1 MGANKKGKG
10 PKKLNFLSRM
20 ARQYNLSK
28 KLFSRNQSQFIVFML
43 YLARQMKKRREGEL
57 IETFEGHQ
65 DGINC
70 LAMASDESVLV
81 SGSED
86 ATARI
91 WDLEDQPRFNPFGQI
106 MQPVDPE
113 NPKCLGVLT

>member
-1 MGANKKGKG
+1 MIFIQNLLYYPVFFKK
-10 PKKLNFLSRM
+10 SESIYCIY
-20 ARQYNLSK
+20 A
-28 KLFSRNQSQFIVFML
+28 

>member
-1 MGANKKGKG
+1 ML
-10 PKKLNFLSRM
+10 P
-20 ARQYNLSK
+20 
-28 KLFSRNQSQFIVFML
+28 FI
-43 YLARQMKKRREGEL
+43 ARQMKKKRKGEL

-70 LAMASDESVLV
+70 LALASDESVLV

>member
-1 MGANKKGKG
+1 M
-10 PKKLNFLSRM
+10 FLDHF
-20 ARQYNLSK
+20 QVNLSQLLIDFYL
-28 KLFSRNQSQFIVFML
+28 KLVVSPCISSNQSQFIVFML

>member
-1 MGANKKGKG
+1 MY
-10 PKKLNFLSRM
+10 
-20 ARQYNLSK
+20 QYVYLVGQSIV
-28 KLFSRNQSQFIVFML
+28 FSQFFKE
-43 YLARQMKKRREGEL
+43 YFSHLARQMKKKREGEL

-70 LAMASDESVLV
+70 LALAADESVLV

-91 WDLEDQPRFNPFGQI
+91 WDLEEQPRFNPFGQI

>member
-1 MGANKKGKG
+1 
-10 PKKLNFLSRM
+10 
-20 ARQYNLSK
+20 
-28 KLFSRNQSQFIVFML
+28 
-43 YLARQMKKRREGEL
+43 MKKKREGEL
-57 IETFEGHQ
+57 IGTFEGHQ

-70 LAMASDESVLV
+70 LAMASDESVLI

-91 WDLEDQPRFNPFGQI
+91 WDLEDQPNRSIFNPFGQI